1 MSEALVAISVS
12 LDWMEAVLAASAA
25 WARVISDA
33 RSVWTEEMSPL
44 MSLTALSI
52 LVFTAAPSV
61 EKILDI
67 LIQFSRF

>member
-1 MSEALVAISVS
+1 MSEAFCAISVS
-12 LDWMEAVLAASAA
+12 FEVMAAVLAASAA
-25 WARVISDA
+25 WARVISAA
-33 RSVWTEEMSPL
+33 RSDWTDEMSLL

-67 LIQFSRF
+67 VIYS